1 MQKKE
6 KTRNQLAK
14 GEASAGECSATVYK
28 SYSFSKTKKKGEKET
43 RKSYQCHLVDRP
55 VLKCPR

>member
-28 SYSFSKTKKKGEKET
+28 SYSFSKTKKKE
-43 RKSYQCHLVDRP
+43 RKKQGKAISAIWWIGLY
-55 VLKCPR
+55 

>member
-28 SYSFSKTKKKGEKET
+28 SYSFSKTKKRRERNKEKL
-43 RKSYQCHLVDRP
+43 SVP
-55 VLKCPR
+55 SGG